1 MKKLIAI
8 VLSML
13 LVLAMAAC
21 GNSTPAQPYIPPV
34 NNGTN
39 SPAANGETTAP
50 TGSVAVPVVPGQQEQ
65 VPTTEATEPQTETV
79 PQATEGTPV
88 ETEPQ
93 KETLA
98 PAYIE
103 PGSDDG
109 YHYANYSIGLEFYA
123 PDGFT
128 YETQEQLMARNGM
141 PAGADWNAVNEKAA
155 TTAVVVM
162 QGQTQDG
169 TSANASVV
177 RLTYEQVE
185 AMDFKAS
192 LESEMDEVVSV
203 YKAMGFDNVQ
213 CEYGKAEI
221 NNKEVDA
228 LSMTA
233 DIQGQ
238 TFYVAVMQYGVR
250 DLVVT
255 VTIGSLH
262 LDVAE
267 EMVNNL
273 VLG

>member
-21 GNSTPAQPYIPPV
+21 AASAPAQPYIPPV
-34 NNGTN
+34 ANGTN
-39 SPAANGETTAP
+39 PPAASGESTAP
-50 TGSVAVPVVPGQQEQ
+50 TGSVAVPVLPGQQEQ
-65 VPTTEATEPQTETV
+65 APTTEATEPQTETE

-88 ETEPQ
+88 ETEPP
-93 KETLA
+93 KTALA

-103 PGSDDG
+103 PGRDDG
-109 YHYANYSIGLEFYA
+109 YHYSNYSIGLEFYA
-123 PDGFT
+123 PEGFT
-128 YETQEQLMARNGM
+128 YETREQLMTRNGM
-141 PAGADWNAVNEKAA
+141 PAGSDWDAVNDKAA
-155 TTAVVVM
+155 TTAVTVM

-169 TSANASVV
+169 TSANANVQ

-192 LESEMDEVVSV
+192 LESQIDALVSA

-221 NNKEVDA
+221 NRKEVDA

-238 TFYVAVMQYGVR
+238 TFYVAVMQYGIN
-250 DLVVT
+250 DLVVS
-255 VTIGSLH
+255 VSIGSLH

-267 EMVNNL
+267 EMINNL

>member
-21 GNSTPAQPYIPPV
+21 AASAPAQPYIPPV
-34 NNGTN
+34 ANGTN
-39 SPAANGETTAP
+39 PPAASGESTAP
-50 TGSVAVPVVPGQQEQ
+50 TGSVAVPVLPGQQEQ
-65 VPTTEATEPQTETV
+65 APTTEATEPQTETE

-88 ETEPQ
+88 TPGQQETSAY
-93 KETLA
+93 T
-98 PAYIE
+98 YIE
-103 PGSDDG
+103 PGKDDG
-109 YHYANYSIGLEFYA
+109 YHYSNYSIDLEFYA
-123 PDGFT
+123 PEGFT
-128 YETQEQLMARNGM
+128 YETREQLMTRNGV
-141 PAGADWNAVNEKAA
+141 PAGSDWDAVNDKAD
-155 TTAVVVM
+155 TTAVTVM

-169 TSANASVV
+169 TSANAKAQ

-192 LESEMDEVVSV
+192 LESQIDAIVSA

-221 NNKEVDA
+221 NRKEVDA

-238 TFYVAVMQYGVR
+238 TFYVAVMQYGID

-267 EMVNNL
+267 EMINNL